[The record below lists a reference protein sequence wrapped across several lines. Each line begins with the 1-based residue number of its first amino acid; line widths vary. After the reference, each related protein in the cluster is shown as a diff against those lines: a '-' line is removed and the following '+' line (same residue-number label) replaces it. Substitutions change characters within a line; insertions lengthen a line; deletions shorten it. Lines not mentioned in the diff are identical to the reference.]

1 MSENQINNELNN
13 QTLSEKDALLQL
25 QLTSPLSKESLAR
38 LRKLILDEELAK
50 YKENIKRGK
59 NNGKN

>member
-25 QLTSPLSKESLAR
+25 QLTSPLSKEGLAR